1 MSERGIHLMKVADG
15 QISDLI
21 ALLSSADEAALSSPC
36 PGREKLGD
44 GTIAACALH
53 TADSYLRI
61 ARFVRGEGQDG
72 HGRGYRSPDADL
84 ESLLTQLSAA
94 RSALEILADQTGEQ
108 LEAVPLSGEMKFCD
122 GQRTLEQIIAKLL
135 QHQRHSVDVLKRAV
149 S

>member
-21 ALLSSADEAALSSPC
+21 ALFSNTDAAVLHSPC

-61 ARFVRGEGQDG
+61 ARFVRGEGQEG
-72 HGRGYRSPDADL
+72 HGGGYRAQDIDL
-84 ESLLTQLSAA
+84 ESLLTRLSGA
-94 RSALEILADQTGEQ
+94 RSALEILADQTNEQ
-108 LEAVPLSGEMKFCD
+108 LDAVPLSGEMKFCD

-135 QHQRHSVDVLKRAV
+135 QHQGHNVDALKRAV
-149 S
+149 